1 MSRSHRSDAVG
12 VVFLLFGSENH
23 PVRSKKGGF
32 ATSFLMSRPPLL
44 AVMQGGESP
53 ASPFFVVERGSKN
66 CFVVQLPSFSK
77 EGSFAFSKS
86 GVGHDQHSP
95 FTSYPVQIVR
105 TWLLRVYSPIPRSC
119 R

>member
-66 CFVVQLPSFSK
+66 CFVVQSPVMQGRECRSITIPPSPYLTCS
-77 EGSFAFSKS
+77 SI
-86 GVGHDQHSP
+86 
-95 FTSYPVQIVR
+95 IVR
-105 TWLLRVYSPIPRSC
+105 
-119 R
+119 